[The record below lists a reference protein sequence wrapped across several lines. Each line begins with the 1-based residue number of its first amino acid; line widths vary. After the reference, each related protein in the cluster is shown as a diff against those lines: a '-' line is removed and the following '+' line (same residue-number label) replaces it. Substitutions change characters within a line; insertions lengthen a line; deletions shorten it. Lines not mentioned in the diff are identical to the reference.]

1 MIDGFNASLAGLNVF
16 SRQLET
22 IANNTA
28 NLNTDGYKARKAV
41 IVENKQGV
49 PELTVSIN
57 KSPGIPIQ
65 EPDGPIRE
73 ISNVEL
79 SQEMP
84 NLLVA
89 RRGYE
94 ANLKVLK
101 AQDEL
106 VKSTMDLLA

>member
-1 MIDGFNASLAGLNVF
+1 MIDGFNASFAGLSIF

-28 NLNTDGYKARKAV
+28 NINTDGFKAGKTAV
-41 IVENKQGV
+41 VENKQGV
-49 PELTVSIN
+49 PVLIVSLDRT
-57 KSPGIPIQ
+57 SAIPIQ
-65 EPDGPIRE
+65 GPDSPVRE

-79 SQEMP
+79 SQELP

-94 ANLKVLK
+94 ANLKALK
-101 AQDEL
+101 VEDEL
-106 VKSTMDLLA
+106 IKSTMDLLA